1 MLPIRCPVSADLAS
15 GCQLAPVAE
24 PITPVRSR
32 FADTAPVNTPA
43 LVPSAFIKNV
53 FKSNFRHVARI
64 PVASGSDQLCLA
76 GSRVWSSNSSFSTLP
91 GVTCCHT

>member
-1 MLPIRCPVSADLAS
+1 MAGFRPL
-15 GCQLAPVAE
+15 G
-24 PITPVRSR
+24 SR
-32 FADTAPVNTPA
+32 EVTMEN
-43 LVPSAFIKNV
+43 SFIKNV

-76 GSRVWSSNSSFSTLP
+76 GSRVWSSNNSFSTLP